1 MINTSVYH
9 LKPDVFMNKKYGH
22 CIYQHRY
29 NVSCANTRKSLQII
43 HHAKCKRKK
52 FARLSTYFFTTL
64 LICSIY
70 SLKYPSYLQHCK
82 QLIFK
87 YNSTLV
93 LYYEIKESKRYLW
106 RTILRTFVDN
116 HKAMKLYLIMFMLFN
131 IIYCTDGA
139 AVVKF
144 MIIVRTPMDDIYVFS
159 SIEMYR

>member
-1 MINTSVYH
+1 MFSWTKNMVTVFTSTDIMFPVQILEKVSKSYI
-9 LKPDVFMNKKYGH
+9 M
-22 CIYQHRY
+22 R
-29 NVSCANTRKSLQII
+29 NVNGKSLHDFQ
-43 HHAKCKRKK
+43 H
-52 FARLSTYFFTTL
+52 TFFTTL